1 MGTSSDAYK
10 LNHECA
16 STRYTYQNE
25 YSWFITALNHG
36 YRCLFWC

>member
-16 STRYTYQNE
+16 ILSLVSSNSISYWKEFNVSNTYT
-25 YSWFITALNHG
+25 I
-36 YRCLFWC
+36 